1 MSEPT
6 YSPPPPPVAPPAAG
20 SNRALISLI
29 LGILGVLCC
38 GILAPIA
45 WYLGSQELKAI
56 KSGLATPANQGLAT
70 AGMILGIIGTI
81 LLGLAVLWMIFFGG
95 LGMLSALGSLGG

>member
-38 GILAPIA
+38 GILGPIA

-56 KSGLATPANQGLAT
+56 KTGLGNPSNQGLAT
-70 AGMILGIIGTI
+70 AGMILGILGTI
-81 LLGLAVLWMIFFGG
+81 LLGLAVLWVIFFGG
-95 LGMLSALGSLGG
+95 LSLLSALGSFGG